1 MVGYCWLIF
10 RKHGKVNQSIKLVP
24 CSVFRNVLILLSSG
38 CLNGKRIQNKTQ
50 TVRSFSGVMA
60 NCLKPTQMIRRE
72 NEYIMLETRENA
84 RNRSQ
89 KMCIRGREPIMHH
102 TQNSKNKKRMPTTIQ
117 VLENNMAEKKAVDG
131 YRLIDMTILAKLI
144 GELSCPEC

>member
-1 MVGYCWLIF
+1 MALFCDCKYVFCFIIVVEYCWLIF

-24 CSVFRNVLILLSSG
+24 CSVFRKLLILLFSG

-89 KMCIRGREPIMHH
+89 KMCIRRREPIMHH
-102 TQNSKNKKRMPTTIQ
+102 TQRTRKECQQQYKYQRIIWQRKGQLM
-117 VLENNMAEKKAVDG
+117 D
-131 YRLIDMTILAKLI
+131 ID
-144 GELSCPEC
+144 